1 MVKSMTG
8 FGRACKEI
16 DGYMITVEIKSVNH
30 RYFEFSCRCPRQY
43 GFIDDKIKSFINSKV
58 ARGKIECFVGI
69 EALNTESADVVVNN
83 TLASAYVKALK
94 ELSDNYGLKEDFGA
108 STVARFPDVLIVRKS
123 EEDENKIWQL
133 VKTVA
138 DEAVEKFIEMR
149 KVEGKRMY
157 DDVYSRSQFILDTV
171 SFIEE
176 RSPQTV
182 KEYNDKLVERVHEL
196 LGDVS
201 LDESRLLQE
210 VAIYADKVAVA
221 EETVRLRS
229 HISQLRDF
237 ISSDEAVGR
246 KLDFLIQ
253 EINRE
258 TNTIGSKCNDV
269 EIARKVVDVKA
280 EIEKIREQ
288 IQNIEWLFMKLV
300 NIGFGNLVNADRVVS
315 ILSPESAPVKKII
328 KESKAKFSLI
338 DATHGR
344 KTMSVIITDSE
355 NVILSYLDLKQIAA
369 KFNVEVDDER

>member
-16 DGYMITVEIKSVNH
+16 DGYMITVELKSVNH

-43 GFIDDKIKSFINSKV
+43 GFIDDKIKSFINS
-58 ARGKIECFVGI
+58 
-69 EALNTESADVVVNN
+69 ALNTESADVVVNN

-108 STVARFPDVLIVRKS
+108 CAIARFPDVLVVRKS
-123 EEDENKIWQL
+123 EEDEEKIWQL
-133 VKTVA
+133 VKSVA
-138 DEAVEKFIEMR
+138 EEAVDKFIKMR
-149 KVEGKRMY
+149 EVEGKKMY

-201 LDESRLLQE
+201 LDEGRILQE

-246 KLDFLIQ
+246 KLDFLVQ

-258 TNTIGSKCNDV
+258 TNKIGSKCNDV

-288 IQNIEWLFMKLV
+288 IQNIE
-300 NIGFGNLVNADRVVS
+300 
-315 ILSPESAPVKKII
+315 
-328 KESKAKFSLI
+328 
-338 DATHGR
+338 
-344 KTMSVIITDSE
+344 
-355 NVILSYLDLKQIAA
+355 
-369 KFNVEVDDER
+369 